1 MTTSSMENQ
10 DLSSLQIETL
20 IKTYGSWVDEGCF
33 SASVNSFIYL
43 FISKICSALPATG
56 WVSGNNTGFLFS
68 FLVEFIVLWRDI
80 AINQIIVKNKHISE
94 IITMKSYMIW
104 GFWKVFPEC
113 DNFWTRWVGEG
124 WGEAYRETHTA
135 SSMHKGPGD
144 PFPL

>member
-20 IKTYGSWVDEGCF
+20 IKTYGRWVDEGCF
-33 SASVNSFIYL
+33 SASVNSCIYL
-43 FISKICSALPATG
+43 FISKIGSALPATG
-56 WVSGNNTGFLFS
+56 CASGNNTGFLFS

-104 GFWKVFPEC
+104 GSEKSSLSAIISEL
-113 DNFWTRWVGEG
+113 GELVKD
-124 WGEAYRETHTA
+124 GERHIERHR
-135 SSMHKGPGD
+135 
-144 PFPL
+144 

>member
-56 WVSGNNTGFLFS
+56 
-68 FLVEFIVLWRDI
+68 
-80 AINQIIVKNKHISE
+80 
-94 IITMKSYMIW
+94 
-104 GFWKVFPEC
+104 
-113 DNFWTRWVGEG
+113 
-124 WGEAYRETHTA
+124 
-135 SSMHKGPGD
+135 
-144 PFPL
+144 